1 MRRGDDAHALAPAL
15 PALRLGPDVVTPR
28 PAAPPL
34 GLSVGTDGRAAADT
48 AVLDRSGLLLGLA
61 VTLLA
66 LAGALVTLDLLEH
79 KSSLVPAFFVA
90 AALFP
95 LLLLRPEWIVPA
107 FLAFTWT
114 SIGRSDLGG
123 LSPVNYGSYVLLP
136 LAAWYAWTTRREQA
150 RATLWVFALI
160 GLPLLATGLLSIV
173 GREIP
178 TDWFKD
184 LAFLFIAGICLRR
197 ADIEPTMIALV
208 LVGIF
213 LSLGGIYS
221 VRVHPTSLF
230 GLDPTSCAPNHPC
243 NDSPRAAGPFGDS
256 NFFAL
261 SLATLMPMALF
272 LVGRGGWRQ
281 RLGLVGVLCLIAG
294 IYATGS
300 RGGAVAGGAA
310 ILVVSL
316 LAGSRRIRL
325 AGIASVFAAGLLLL
339 LFTAQANSAG
349 SRSVSGR
356 TTENLIAWAMFK
368 DHPLVGV
375 GPDQYPTLYTL
386 YTPKIGDDD
395 RAERDPHSLPLQIAA
410 EQGIVGLL
418 GWIGAIVF
426 LARLTLARRVW
437 QDPTGRIVILSIV
450 TYMVGSLFLH
460 GSELRLL
467 WILTGMLIVVC
478 VAPLARGSGPPG
490 ETARAGSAR
499 RGAARPEPHLTA

>member
-1 MRRGDDAHALAPAL
+1 MRRGDEGHALAPAL
-15 PALRLGPDVVTPR
+15 RSIPVSSDLPAARMAAPPLALGAGAGR
-28 PAAPPL
+28 PAAP
-34 GLSVGTDGRAAADT
+34 DGP
-48 AVLDRSGLLLGLA
+48 VLDRPGLLLGLA
-61 VTLLA
+61 AALLA

-95 LLLLRPEWIVPA
+95 LLLMHPQWIVPA

-114 SIGRSDLGG
+114 SIGRSDLSG

-136 LAAWYAWTTRREQA
+136 LAAWYGWTTRREQA
-150 RATLWVFALI
+150 RAALWVFALI
-160 GLPLLATGLLSIV
+160 GVPLLATGLVSIV

-184 LAFLFIAGICLRR
+184 LAFLFIAGVCLRR

-213 LSLGGIYS
+213 LSLGGVYS
-221 VRVHPTSLF
+221 VRAHPTSLF
-230 GLDPTSCAPNHPC
+230 GLDPSTCAPNHPC
-243 NDSPRAAGPFGDS
+243 NDAPRAAGPFGDS

-325 AGIASVFAAGLLLL
+325 AGVASVFAAGLLLL
-339 LFTAQANSAG
+339 LFSAQASSAG

-386 YTPKIGDDD
+386 YTPKIGDDT

-410 EQGIVGLL
+410 EQGVVGLL
-418 GWIGAIVF
+418 GWIGAIFF
-426 LARLTLARRVW
+426 LTRLTLARRVW
-437 QDPTGRIVILSIV
+437 DDPTGRIVILSIV

-478 VAPLARGSGPPG
+478 LSPYARGTGPPG
-490 ETARAGSAR
+490 QPSAP
-499 RGAARPEPHLTA
+499 A